1 MQYNFFLIR
10 KVRVRCWIW
19 HKTIEQSVNMSN
31 RSASVWYE
39 RRMEF
44 WIGVLLNLDA
54 ILFGWMSGECNTS
67 HHLSLHIDV
76 LVTRFCLLD
85 CRYFRQTGKEGRKN
99 FVFVFSHAITLISRR
114 RYTTAEC
121 WSIRDFPLTQKAKIS
136 EVRSE
141 VRHVKCTGMGGRF
154 LGDMIDSGG
163 AGRLAV
169 RNGMKTSCPFT
180 KTKRNWVVRTQL
192 RIVVVLAFVRNPSS
206 RLQCL
211 EAGLLRTTNWV
222 D

>member
-1 MQYNFFLIR
+1 MR

-67 HHLSLHIDV
+67 HHLSLHIDF

-85 CRYFRQTGKEGRKN
+85 CRYFRHRKGRQEKL
-99 FVFVFSHAITLISRR
+99 FCLFFHTLSHWYLAEDIQPPNVGAFGTSLSRKR
-114 RYTTAEC
+114 
-121 WSIRDFPLTQKAKIS
+121 P
-136 EVRSE
+136 
-141 VRHVKCTGMGGRF
+141 RF
-154 LGDMIDSGG
+154 QRCAPKWDTWN
-163 AGRLAV
+163 ALA
-169 RNGMKTSCPFT
+169 
-180 KTKRNWVVRTQL
+180 
-192 RIVVVLAFVRNPSS
+192 
-206 RLQCL
+206 
-211 EAGLLRTTNWV
+211 WV
-222 D
+222 DDFRVIWLIAVEQDGWRFETAWRHHARLRKLSAIELCGLNYASLWY

>member
-1 MQYNFFLIR
+1 MR

-54 ILFGWMSGECNTS
+54 ILFRWMSGECNTS

-85 CRYFRQTGKEGRKN
+85 CRYCRHTGTEGRKN
-99 FVFVFSHAITLISRR
+99 FFCLFFHTLSHWYLAEDIQPPNVGAFGTSLSRKR
-114 RYTTAEC
+114 PRFQRCA
-121 WSIRDFPLTQKAKIS
+121 PS
-136 EVRSE
+136 ETRE
-141 VRHVKCTGMGGRF
+141 MHWHGWTIFGWY
-154 LGDMIDSGG
+154 D
-163 AGRLAV
+163 
-169 RNGMKTSCPFT
+169 
-180 KTKRNWVVRTQL
+180 W
-192 RIVVVLAFVRNPSS
+192 
-206 RLQCL
+206 
-211 EAGLLRTTNWV
+211 
-222 D
+222 